1 MDQGLIPRRY
11 AKALYKFALERKQDK
26 AVYGLMKNLADAFD
40 CEASLQAAVY
50 NPFISSAD
58 KVDLLK
64 AAAGAGDTDA
74 DSCYRDFLKLLVE
87 NRRIAFARGI
97 ALAYIDLYRKA
108 NDIYKVEV
116 VTAVNLGD
124 QETARLKSLIEKH
137 LKGATMEYSQRVD
150 PDLIGGFVINID
162 NEQLDASISNEL
174 KQLRLKLLSN

>member
-11 AKALYKFALERKQDK
+11 AKALYKFAIERGQDQT
-26 AVYGLMKNLADAFD
+26 VYGLMRTLVAAF
-40 CEASLQAAVY
+40 ESEESLQDAIY
-50 NPFISSAD
+50 NPFVPAAD
-58 KVDLLK
+58 KVSLLTV
-64 AAAGAGDTDA
+64 AAGATDA
-74 DSCYRDFLKLLVE
+74 DSCYHDFLKLLVE

-116 VTAVNLGD
+116 VTAATLGT
-124 QETARLKSLIEKH
+124 QEESRLKALIEKH
-137 LKGATMEYSQRVD
+137 LNGATMEYSQRVD
-150 PDLIGGFVINID
+150 PELIGGFVINID